1 LKTNNITEKDREK
14 KVLEKIV
21 AISEEFL
28 QSTVVKLDYQKITDD
43 ILDIAG
49 AKYAAFNLFD
59 EDGHKFKTVAIS
71 IPEGVLKKV
80 TSLLGFKILGK
91 EWEFDPV
98 RDEKIKGHTITR
110 FSNLGELSGEV
121 IPKILISLLEKMFNI
136 GEVILV
142 KILKKNVMI
151 GDFTIMMPRNIM
163 FRNDSYVE
171 IYTRQLGMLITRAR
185 SDIKLIESEL
195 RFRSVFAAAGDPLF
209 IFDQEKGAILDV
221 NNAACILYG
230 YKRDEMLK
238 LNFFDISVDPEKT
251 KQTIKDLNVPVA
263 VGYHKKKEGNI
274 FPVDISVSLFELNGR
289 KVITASIRDITERKN
304 AEKKIIYLSYHD
316 KLTGLYNRRF
326 FEEELKRLD
335 TERQLPISIIM
346 ADVDGLKYVNDNY
359 GHEKGDRLLI
369 AASKIIKNSCRKEDI
384 VARYGGDEFIILL
397 PKASE
402 EDAQHIVDRI
412 REACKI
418 QSLDNKNNIS
428 ISLGLSIKKG
438 FSENIEGIIEKAD
451 KNMYIDKAQK
461 KQNKIYS

>member
-121 IPKILISLLEKMFNI
+121 VPKILISLLEKMFNI

-151 GDFTIMMPRNIM
+151 GDFTIMMPRNIK

-274 FPVDISVSLFELNGR
+274 FPVDISVSLFP
-289 KVITASIRDITERKN
+289 
-304 AEKKIIYLSYHD
+304 
-316 KLTGLYNRRF
+316 
-326 FEEELKRLD
+326 
-335 TERQLPISIIM
+335 Q
-346 ADVDGLKYVNDNY
+346 Y
-359 GHEKGDRLLI
+359 GI
-369 AASKIIKNSCRKEDI
+369 
-384 VARYGGDEFIILL
+384 
-397 PKASE
+397 
-402 EDAQHIVDRI
+402 
-412 REACKI
+412 
-418 QSLDNKNNIS
+418 
-428 ISLGLSIKKG
+428 
-438 FSENIEGIIEKAD
+438 
-451 KNMYIDKAQK
+451 
-461 KQNKIYS
+461 